1 MREKFLFKASPPMF
15 KPPPRGCDCHLHL
28 FGPVSQYPYAESRTY
43 TPMEALPEEGIR
55 MLETLGME
63 RAVLVQPSSYG
74 TDNTLLLDALNLF
87 GNKARAVA
95 VVPDDISPVE
105 LGKLDTA
112 GVRGIRLNIGN
123 TEQGQIKEIALWM
136 QRLARRI
143 NDFKWHLEV
152 FINAHRLDKIVGEI
166 ERLPVDLVFDHMGN
180 IRVSGEKKYSG
191 MEILTHLLKKEKCWV
206 KLSAPYRLD
215 DKLTRPKEIKILAR
229 TLIKANPDRVVWGSD
244 WPHTAPHGYAP
255 DSAGKSEPFRKI
267 DTGRML
273 DYLFDWVPEKS
284 LREKILVDNPTQLY
298 RFN

>member
-1 MREKFLFKASPPMF
+1 
-15 KPPPRGCDCHLHL
+15 
-28 FGPVSQYPYAESRTY
+28 
-43 TPMEALPEEGIR
+43 MEALPEEGFQ

-74 TDNTLLLDALNLF
+74 TDNTLLLDALALF
-87 GNKARAVA
+87 GSRARAVA
-95 VVPDDISPVE
+95 VVQDDISSTE
-105 LGKLDTA
+105 LGKLDAA

-136 QRLARRI
+136 KRLAKRV

-152 FINAHRLDKIVGEI
+152 FINAHRLDKIVDEI
-166 ERLPVDLVFDHMGN
+166 ERIPVDLVFDHMGN

-215 DKLTRPKEIKILAR
+215 DKLISHEEIKILVK
-229 TLIKANPDRVVWGSD
+229 TLIKSNPDRVVWGSD
-244 WPHTAPHGYAP
+244 WPHTAPHGHEP
-255 DSAGKSEPFRKI
+255 DSAGKCESFRKI

-273 DYLFDWVPEKS
+273 DYLLDWVPEKP
-284 LREKILVDNPTQLY
+284 LRDKILVDNPAQLY
-298 RFN
+298 GFH